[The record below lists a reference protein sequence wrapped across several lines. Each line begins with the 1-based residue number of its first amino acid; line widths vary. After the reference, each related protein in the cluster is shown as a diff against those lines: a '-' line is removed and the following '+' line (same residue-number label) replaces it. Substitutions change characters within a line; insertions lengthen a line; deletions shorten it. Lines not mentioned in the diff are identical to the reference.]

1 MKFKQFLI
9 RISLVKIKISNGQVQ
24 KKKKNNSIFCLYSRI
39 KNISA
44 RFFKNTVLDNY
55 VLPEEFHF

>member
-24 KKKKNNSIFCLYSRI
+24 KKKKKQHLLPIF
-39 KNISA
+39 
-44 RFFKNTVLDNY
+44 
-55 VLPEEFHF
+55 

>member
-1 MKFKQFLI
+1 MAKY
-9 RISLVKIKISNGQVQ
+9 R
-24 KKKKNNSIFCLYSRI
+24 KKKKKNSIFCLYSRI

>member
-24 KKKKNNSIFCLYSRI
+24 KKKKKKQHLLPIF
-39 KNISA
+39 
-44 RFFKNTVLDNY
+44 
-55 VLPEEFHF
+55 

>member
-24 KKKKNNSIFCLYSRI
+24 KKKKTAS
-39 KNISA
+39 SA
-44 RFFKNTVLDNY
+44 YIL
-55 VLPEEFHF
+55 E

>member
-24 KKKKNNSIFCLYSRI
+24 KKKNSIFCLYSRI